1 VPIADSGRG
10 LTKINPGLSST
21 PYWSSMVARKA
32 GLPRRLIRGT
42 VPKLLPAAT
51 DFMERMDP
59 ASLNKMHR
67 GPVMLTKPDDYKA
80 KAQGY
85 KRLAQAL
92 RRSRGKEEAGKA
104 GAKLPRP
111 SASRAINHE

>member
-1 VPIADSGRG
+1 

-67 GPVMLTKPDDYKA
+67 GPAMLTKPDDYKA
-80 KAQGY
+80 KAEEY
-85 KRLAQAL
+85 KRLAQACVDP
-92 RRSRGKEEAGKA
+92 EEKK
-104 GAKLPRP
+104 KLEKLEQNCRDL
-111 SASRAINHE
+111 ALAAQ